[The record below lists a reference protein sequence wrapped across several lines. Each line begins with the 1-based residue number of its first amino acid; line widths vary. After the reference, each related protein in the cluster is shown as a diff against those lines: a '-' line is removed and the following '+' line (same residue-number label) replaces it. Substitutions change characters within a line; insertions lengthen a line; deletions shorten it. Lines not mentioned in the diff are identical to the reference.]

1 MLGLSLLAL
10 TLACAGAPR
19 GDCMPDPLPGEL
31 GSVCGFQNPE
41 DVEAVPEL
49 GLLLV
54 SQLRSVD
61 GSVPGSLAALPV
73 DAAGRP
79 VGAPRTLWPSPRFG
93 AAQRLPR
100 LGEAGCT
107 VPPALETFAPHGIHA
122 LPTDPA
128 GVVRVA
134 AVGHGEREAVE
145 LFYLEGR
152 DDDATLNWAGCV
164 LLPESTT
171 GNDVVIEADGALV
184 VSNYMPDA
192 RAVGMLYHSLRSA
205 LGAATGDLM
214 RWSRASG
221 WRHLEGSAARTPNG
235 VASSPDGFLFYAET
249 GAGRVSRIPRSGLA
263 PGGSPEWI
271 ETGGSPDNLSWSL
284 DGKLLAVVHTD
295 GAAFF
300 ACALGGLPCE
310 TGWSLFEIDPKTLEA
325 RERLHH
331 SGEVVGAVASAAA
344 LGDRIYLGAVFDDRI
359 AVWRPR

>member
-1 MLGLSLLAL
+1 
-10 TLACAGAPR
+10 
-19 GDCMPDPLPGEL
+19 MPDPLPGEL

-61 GSVPGSLAALPV
+61 GSVPGSLAVLPV

-79 VGAPRTLWPSPRFG
+79 VAAPRKLWPSPRFG

-100 LGEAGCT
+100 MGEAGCT
-107 VPPALETFAPHGIHA
+107 GPPDPETFAPHGIHA
-122 LPTDPA
+122 LPSDPA

-134 AVGHGEREAVE
+134 AVGHGAREAVE

-164 LLPESTT
+164 PLPESTT
-171 GNDVVIEADGALV
+171 GNDVVIEPDGALV
-184 VSNYMPDA
+184 VSNYMPA
-192 RAVGMLYHSLRSA
+192 AGGVAMLYHSLRSE

-214 RWSRASG
+214 SWSRASG

-249 GAGRVSRIPRSGLA
+249 GAGWVSRIPRGGLA
-263 PGGSPEWI
+263 PDASPERI
-271 ETGGSPDNLSWSL
+271 ETGGNPDNLSWSL
-284 DGKLLAVVHTD
+284 AGKLLAVVHTD
-295 GAAFF
+295 GLAFVS
-300 ACALGGLPCE
+300 CALGGLPCE
-310 TGWSLFEIDPKTLEA
+310 TGWSLFEIDPSTLDA
-325 RERLHH
+325 RELFHH
-331 SGEVVGAVASAAA
+331 SGEVIGAAASATP
-344 LGDRIYLGAVFDDRI
+344 LGDRIYIGAVFDDRVG
-359 AVWRPR
+359 VWLPSEPRPAAGSGAP